1 MIDPEL
7 LDLYSARMKVL
18 AASMT
23 DAVVVNAAHAVVQR
37 RSPLC
42 GSQVTFSVVLDSA
55 GQLSALGYDVQAC
68 ALAAA
73 ASAIVVSAALGLSLS
88 DLSAVRDQ
96 VRAMLKGQD
105 VVFPGGRW
113 ADLDILRP
121 AEVVPSR
128 HGSVMLPFD
137 TLVDAFSQALDA
149 HSSDNP

>member
-1 MIDPEL
+1 MIDPDL

-23 DAVVVNAAHAVVQR
+23 AAVAVDAAHAVVQR

-42 GSQVTFSVVLDSA
+42 GSQVTFSVVLDSSGRLA
-55 GQLSALGYDVQAC
+55 AVGYVVQAC

-73 ASAIVVSAALGLSLS
+73 ASAVVVSAAPGLSLPEICV
-88 DLSAVRDQ
+88 VRDQ
-96 VRAMLKGQD
+96 VKAMLKGQD

-137 TLVDAFSQALDA
+137 TLVDAFAQALDA
-149 HSSDNP
+149 RSVSTS